1 MISIFLFLMA
11 IVLLYGAGRL
21 VYKNRRQHAT
31 FVKVFVH
38 FTAMLL
44 SSLITISIILITAS
58 LLLVFVSE
66 TVPHLKD
73 LPNDTNKIASV
84 RLLSSLLILVLLTA
98 ISQFWIRRKLF
109 KKIPKIRLS
118 LKEYE
123 IIEYFI
129 QWTTIFVIVY
139 QFAFDGFVNISKILP
154 ELGAS
159 AETFSVILSPNNINL
174 ILQPLLISTWV
185 LIAMEK
191 ISMANEKSA
200 RVKSDEN

>member
-1 MISIFLFLMA
+1 MA

-109 KKIPKIRLS
+109 KKIPKIGLS

>member
-1 MISIFLFLMA
+1 MA